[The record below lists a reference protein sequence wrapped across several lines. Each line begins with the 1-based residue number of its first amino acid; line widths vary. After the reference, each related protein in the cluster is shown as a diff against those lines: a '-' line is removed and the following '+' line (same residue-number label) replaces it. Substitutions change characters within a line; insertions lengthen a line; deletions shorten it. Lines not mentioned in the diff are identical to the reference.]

1 MKMLM
6 TIKVEGGS
14 IEDYD
19 FYDEAVHCWR
29 SKKKQEEY
37 KLYSSYQS
45 HKTNHLIINSMVS
58 VMTLIW
64 KLNPLSSNC

>member
-1 MKMLM
+1 MEENTMKMLM

-29 SKKKQEEY
+29 SKKNKKNINY
-37 KLYSSYQS
+37 ILLIKVI
-45 HKTNHLIINSMVS
+45 KLII
-58 VMTLIW
+58 
-64 KLNPLSSNC
+64 